1 MASHL
6 LEAAKIDGASKWQ
19 VFIKIILPLMLP
31 FLAVGITQTS
41 IGAINVFDEI
51 VALNG
56 YSDTGKSILIDS
68 YLTTFNF
75 LEFGKGSAYT
85 YIVMILAGI
94 LGITYIKSLNKEV
107 EY

>member
-1 MASHL
+1 
-6 LEAAKIDGASKWQ
+6 
-19 VFIKIILPLMLP
+19 MLP

-68 YLTTFNF
+68 YLPTFNF